1 MTRKIVLDYI
11 ITLIFGRCIM
21 TWINQVELVK
31 LKRIIM
37 KKRIEAFWLRMRTA
51 ILNSPVE
58 VFLSVSACIM
68 GCYDFESGNRYFEM
82 MLRYFPVLFLLA
94 YTLNQLSEG
103 GRKRLLYY
111 FSVLLWAPFFM
122 LSDKDHSF
130 PTYMVSLVVVQLVYL
145 ISGWPRDNKR
155 FFEKGLLYLIS
166 LFSACLLSGVAWGLS
181 ISIFECIRYIFEIW
195 QGGETR
201 FVTYASFVAFCA
213 ILPLLFLMFN
223 QRQEDKVVGNRLF
236 DLLLNYVLSPALIIY
251 AVILYLYFIKITVL
265 WSLPKGAVANI
276 VISFTT
282 AIFVL
287 KGCQVFLSRR
297 YFDWLY
303 KHASIAVFPAL
314 AMFWVGTYYRIHEYG
329 FTEPRVYLVVV
340 GLILTLT
347 AVLFLM
353 KRWAHYLYAA
363 CLAIFL
369 LVSVTYIPGIRAKD
383 IERIS
388 QTARGNYPMRDGQDI
403 VEEFLLIY
411 SDEEIDIRGYNSLE
425 KLWDDESRG
434 GAWLSAI
441 DDTIF
446 VYDKRKEL
454 IYQKSCDEFL
464 EDQLEKVGLSLSDS
478 IPDSAYPDLLRI
490 DLDSST
496 VILEGL
502 NLRKDSIYH
511 IFYIKGLCYLKQ

>member
-1 MTRKIVLDYI
+1 M
-11 ITLIFGRCIM
+11 
-21 TWINQVELVK
+21 
-31 LKRIIM
+31 M

-51 ILNSPVE
+51 IQNSPVE
-58 VFLSVSACIM
+58 VFLSVSACIL
-68 GCYDFESGNRYFEM
+68 GCYDYESGNRNFEM
-82 MLRYFPVLFLLA
+82 MLRYFPVLFLFA
-94 YTLNQLSEG
+94 YTLNQLFEG
-103 GRKRLLYY
+103 GRKRFLYY
-111 FSVLLWAPFFM
+111 FSVLLWAPFYM

-130 PTYMVSLVVVQLVYL
+130 PTYVVSLAVVQLVYL
-145 ISGWPRDNKR
+145 ISAWQRDNKR
-155 FFEKGLLYLIS
+155 FFEKGLLYLVS
-166 LFSACLLSGVAWGLS
+166 LFSAFLLSGIAWGLS
-181 ISIFECIRYIFEIW
+181 ISIYECIRYIFEIW

-223 QRQEDKVVGNRLF
+223 QRQTREDNIIGSRLF
-236 DLLLNYVLSPALIIY
+236 NLLLNYVLSPALVIY
-251 AVILYLYFIKITVL
+251 AAILYLYFIKITVL

-303 KHASIAVFPAL
+303 KHASIVVFPAL
-314 AMFWVGTYYRIHEYG
+314 AMFWVGTCYRIHEYG

-340 GLILTLT
+340 GLILSAT

-369 LVSVTYIPGIRAKD
+369 LVAVTYIPGIRAKD

-388 QTARGNYPMRDGQDI
+388 QTARGNYPMKNGQDI
-403 VEEFLLIY
+403 VEEYYQIY
-411 SDEEIDIRGYNSLE
+411 SDEEIDIRGYNRL
-425 KLWDDESRG
+425 KTLWDDKTRG
-434 GAWLSAI
+434 DAWLSAI

-446 VYDKRKEL
+446 IYDKGEEL

-464 EDQLEKVGLSLSDS
+464 EDQFRKVGLSRSDS
-478 IPDSAYPDLLRI
+478 IPDSARQDLLRI

-502 NLRKDSIYH
+502 YLRKDSIYH
-511 IFYIKGLCYLKQ
+511 IYHIKGLWYLKK

>member
-1 MTRKIVLDYI
+1 
-11 ITLIFGRCIM
+11 
-21 TWINQVELVK
+21 
-31 LKRIIM
+31 M
-37 KKRIEAFWLRMRTA
+37 KKRVEAFWLRMRTA
-51 ILNSPVE
+51 IQNSPVE
-58 VFLSVSACIM
+58 VFLSVSACVM
-68 GCYDFESGNRYFEM
+68 GCYDYESGNRDFVM

-94 YTLNQLSEG
+94 YTLNQLCDG
-103 GRKRLLYY
+103 GRKRFLYY
-111 FSVLLWAPFFM
+111 CSVLLWTPFFM
-122 LSDKDHSF
+122 LSDEDHFF
-130 PTYMVSLVVVQLVYL
+130 PTYVVSLVVVQLVYL
-145 ISGWPRDNKR
+145 ISGWQRDNKR

-166 LFSACLLSGVAWGLS
+166 LFSASLLSGIAWGLS

-195 QGGETR
+195 QDGEAR
-201 FVTYASFVAFCA
+201 FINYASFVAFCA

-223 QRQEDKVVGNRLF
+223 QRQKDKIVGSRLF

-251 AVILYLYFIKITVL
+251 AAILYLYFIKITVL

-287 KGCQVFLSRR
+287 KGCQAFLSRR
-297 YFDWLY
+297 YFDRLY
-303 KHASIAVFPAL
+303 QHASIAVFPAL

-340 GLILTLT
+340 GLILTAT

-388 QTARGNYPMRDGQDI
+388 QTARGNYPMKNGQDI
-403 VEEFLLIY
+403 IAEECVLIY
-411 SDEEIDIRGYNSLE
+411 SEEEIDIRGYNRLE
-425 KLWDDESRG
+425 KLWDDDTHG
-434 GAWLSAI
+434 DAWLSAI

-446 VYDKRKEL
+446 IYDKEKGL
-454 IYQKSCDEFL
+454 VYQKPSAEFL
-464 EDQLEKVGLSLSDS
+464 EDQFRKVGLSQSDS
-478 IPDSAYPDLLRI
+478 IPDSVYQDLLRI
-490 DLDSST
+490 DLDSSM